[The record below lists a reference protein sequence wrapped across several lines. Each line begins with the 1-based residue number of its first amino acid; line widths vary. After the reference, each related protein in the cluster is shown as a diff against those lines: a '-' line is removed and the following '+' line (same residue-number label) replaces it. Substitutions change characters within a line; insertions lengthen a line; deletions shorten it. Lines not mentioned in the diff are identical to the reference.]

1 MVWERQANYFTPYEE
16 IKDYSVMINRQN
28 VSDQPVKLNI
38 RTYNNILKIMIGQ
51 GYDYTTGCLLFF
63 FPIQ

>member
-51 GYDYTTGCLLFF
+51 GDDYTTGCLLFF

>member
-1 MVWERQANYFTPYEE
+1 MVWERQENYFTPYEE

-28 VSDQPVKLNI
+28 FSDQPVKLNI

>member
-1 MVWERQANYFTPYEE
+1 
-16 IKDYSVMINRQN
+16 MINRQN